1 MNKFFNN
8 LNNRE
13 KYLIFGAISFAV
25 IALIFIY
32 ANRIMNDLNV
42 SEKRLNKAK
51 SDYQYVVSKA
61 ELLNSKLINSSDD
74 TDKIES
80 YIKDIF
86 SIPSSDL
93 KVEYLNKSLM
103 ISIKAKNLQEA
114 IIISDEIT
122 ITLNRKLK
130 KVSYT
135 YLETQ
140 SLAIMYYYILNYAMF
155 NMAV

>member
-61 ELLNSKLINSSDD
+61 ELLNSKLINTSADINQIEAYI
-74 TDKIES
+74 TDL
-80 YIKDIF
+80 F
-86 SIPSSDL
+86 SNSTKDL
-93 KVEYLNKSLM
+93 KVENSNEFLK
-103 ISIKAKNLQEA
+103 ISFNINNLKDAVSASEEISKPFKDNLQ
-114 IIISDEIT
+114 
-122 ITLNRKLK
+122 KF
-130 KVSYT
+130 
-135 YLETQ
+135 
-140 SLAIMYYYILNYAMF
+140 YIPMRNKILL
-155 NMAV
+155 

>member
-25 IALIFIY
+25 IALIIIY

-86 SIPSSDL
+86 NTF
-93 KVEYLNKSLM
+93 K
-103 ISIKAKNLQEA
+103 
-114 IIISDEIT
+114 
-122 ITLNRKLK
+122 
-130 KVSYT
+130 
-135 YLETQ
+135 
-140 SLAIMYYYILNYAMF
+140 
-155 NMAV
+155 